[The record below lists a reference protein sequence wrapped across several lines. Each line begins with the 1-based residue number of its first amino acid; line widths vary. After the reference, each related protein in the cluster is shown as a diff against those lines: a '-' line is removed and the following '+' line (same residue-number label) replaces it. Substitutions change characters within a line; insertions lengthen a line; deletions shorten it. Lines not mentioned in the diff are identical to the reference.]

1 MPLDLS
7 LRFVK
12 YRINN
17 LLVGTFATTSFELR
31 QIRQNAL
38 FYTNSWIT
46 FKIHKINEKRTSK
59 NKF

>member
-1 MPLDLS
+1 MQLDLS

-12 YRINN
+12 YRVNN
-17 LLVGTFATTSFELR
+17 HLVGTFVTTIIVLR
-31 QIRQNAL
+31 QIRQNTL